1 MDSGLAIWYAKLRNE
16 TITANVCS
24 DRTGKGAV
32 SFGQEG
38 KPMTAP
44 ALVMVARGSSDPTV
58 AQVTH
63 QLCAG
68 LRQLRPEIAVH
79 GCFLEQG
86 PPNTGQVLDQIQADG
101 GTEAVL
107 VPLELTHAMD
117 SAPVMSDLLHRMRA
131 GYPDLRITLSRPV
144 GPEISLLTILDQ
156 RLRSSLSQARC
167 LELDGLVLS
176 ASCSGDVRGGALL
189 ARRARQWSTHHRLP
203 CLTAVADDSGPSVA
217 QAIMG
222 LRAQGRRH
230 IAVGSFFLS
239 ADESYHAQSDLAFR
253 YGAVAVSEPI
263 GSAREVIDVVLAR
276 YAFAA
281 MDLLDFGADELA
293 EEPIRHLSVVG
304 A

>member
-1 MDSGLAIWYAKLRNE
+1 
-16 TITANVCS
+16 
-24 DRTGKGAV
+24 
-32 SFGQEG
+32 
-38 KPMTAP
+38 MTAP

-63 QLCAG
+63 QLVRG
-68 LRQLRPEIAVH
+68 LAQMRPEMSISGA
-79 GCFLEQG
+79 FLQAS
-86 PPNTGQVLDQIQADG
+86 PPSAGQVVDQLAAAG
-101 GTEAVL
+101 VNEVVL
-107 VPLELTHAMD
+107 VPLELTHAVDCDPAMT
-117 SAPVMSDLLHRMRA
+117 DLLHRSRSN
-131 GYPDLRITLSRPV
+131 YPELRFTLSRPV
-144 GPEISLLTILDQ
+144 GPELSLLTVLDQ
-156 RLRSSLSQARC
+156 RLRTSLSQARC

-176 ASCSGDVRGGALL
+176 AACTGDVRGSALL

-239 ADESYHAQSDLAFR
+239 SDEAYHTQSDLAYR
-253 YGAVAVSEPI
+253 YGAVSVSDPI
-263 GSAREVIDVVLAR
+263 GASREVLDLVLAR

-281 MDLLDFGADELA
+281 MDLLDFGEDELA
-293 EEPIRHLSVVG
+293 EPVRHLSVVS

>member
-1 MDSGLAIWYAKLRNE
+1 
-16 TITANVCS
+16 
-24 DRTGKGAV
+24 
-32 SFGQEG
+32 
-38 KPMTAP
+38 MTAP

-63 QLCAG
+63 QLRQG

-79 GCFLEQG
+79 GAFLQQS
-86 PPNTGQVLDQIQADG
+86 PPSVYQVIDQLAAAG
-101 GTEAVL
+101 AVEVVL
-107 VPLELTHAMD
+107 VPLDLTNAVECDPAMTELLFRAR
-117 SAPVMSDLLHRMRA
+117 SD
-131 GYPDLRITLSRPV
+131 YPNLRFTLSRPV

-156 RLRSSLSQARC
+156 RLRTALSQARC

-176 ASCSGDVRGGALL
+176 AACTGDVRGSALL

-239 ADESYHAQSDLAFR
+239 ADEAYHSQSDLAYR
-253 YGAVAVSEPI
+253 YGAVAVSDPI
-263 GSAREVIDVVLAR
+263 GAAREVFDLVLAR

-281 MDLLDFGADELA
+281 MDLLDFGAEEL
-293 EEPIRHLSVVG
+293 EPIPARHLSV
-304 A
+304 ASA

>member
-1 MDSGLAIWYAKLRNE
+1 
-16 TITANVCS
+16 
-24 DRTGKGAV
+24 
-32 SFGQEG
+32 
-38 KPMTAP
+38 MTAP
-44 ALVMVARGSSDPTV
+44 ALVMVARGSSDPMV

-63 QLCAG
+63 QLVSG
-68 LRQLRPEIAVH
+68 LAKMRPEMSVH
-79 GCFLEQG
+79 GAFLQSS
-86 PPNTGQVLDQIQADG
+86 PPTAGQVIDQLAAANV
-101 GTEAVL
+101 TEVVL
-107 VPLELTHAMD
+107 VPLELSHAVECDPAM
-117 SAPVMSDLLHRMRA
+117 AELLHKARTN
-131 GYPDLRITLSRPV
+131 YPDLRFTLSRPV

-156 RLRSSLSQARC
+156 RLRTSLSQARC

-176 ASCSGDVRGGALL
+176 AACTGDVRGSALL

-239 ADESYHAQSDLAFR
+239 ADEAYHAQSDLAYR
-253 YGAVAVSEPI
+253 YGAVSVSDPI
-263 GSAREVIDVVLAR
+263 GACREVLDLVLAR

-281 MDLLDFGADELA
+281 MDLLDFGQ
-293 EEPIRHLSVVG
+293 EEFESPTRHLSVVS

>member
-1 MDSGLAIWYAKLRNE
+1 M
-16 TITANVCS
+16 
-24 DRTGKGAV
+24 
-32 SFGQEG
+32 
-38 KPMTAP
+38 
-44 ALVMVARGSSDPTV
+44 V

-63 QLCAG
+63 QLVHG
-68 LRQLRPEIAVH
+68 LSQMRPEMSVNGA
-79 GCFLEQG
+79 FLQAS
-86 PPNTGQVLDQIQADG
+86 PPSANQVLDQLAASG
-101 GTEAVL
+101 ATEVVL
-107 VPLELTHAMD
+107 VPLELTNAVECD
-117 SAPVMSDLLHRMRA
+117 PAMSDLLRRA
-131 GYPDLRITLSRPV
+131 RANYPGLRFTLSRPV

-156 RLRSSLSQARC
+156 RLRTSLSQARC

-176 ASCSGDVRGGALL
+176 AACTGDVRGSALL

-239 ADESYHAQSDLAFR
+239 ADEAYHAQSDLAYR
-253 YGAVAVSEPI
+253 YGAVSVSDPI
-263 GSAREVIDVVLAR
+263 GAAREVLDLILAR

-281 MDLLDFGADELA
+281 MDLLDFGFEEELPA
-293 EEPIRHLSVVG
+293 PERHLSVVS